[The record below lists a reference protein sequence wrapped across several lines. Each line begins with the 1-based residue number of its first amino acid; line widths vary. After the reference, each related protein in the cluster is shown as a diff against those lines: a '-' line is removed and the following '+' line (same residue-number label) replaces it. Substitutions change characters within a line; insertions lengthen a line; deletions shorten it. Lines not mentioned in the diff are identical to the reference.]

1 MEEKKIGTG
10 KPGPGRPK
18 GSGDKISR
26 GVKEMVIAALNGV
39 GGQAYLEEQAVE
51 NPKAFLTLIG
61 KVIPLQVAGALDH
74 TLNVT
79 KIERVIVRPDDR
91 SGA

>member
-51 NPKAFLTLIG
+51 NPKAFLTLVG
-61 KVIPLQVAGALDH
+61 RVIPLQADH
-74 TLNVT
+74 SGDVVMT
-79 KIERVIVRPDDR
+79 VITGVPRGDT
-91 SGA
+91 SN

>member
-51 NPKAFLTLIG
+51 NPKAFLTLVG
-61 KVIPLQVAGALDH
+61 
-74 TLNVT
+74 
-79 KIERVIVRPDDR
+79 RVITLQADH
-91 SGA
+91 SGAVVMTVITGVPRGDTSN

>member
-91 SGA
+91 P

>member
-39 GGQAYLEEQAVE
+39 GGQPYLEEQAVE

-79 KIERVIVRPDDR
+79 KIERVIVRPDER
-91 SGA
+91 P

>member
-51 NPKAFLTLIG
+51 NPKAALTLIG

-91 SGA
+91 S

>member
-39 GGQAYLEEQAVE
+39 GGQAYLEEQAVK

-91 SGA
+91 S

>member
-51 NPKAFLTLIG
+51 NPKAFLTLVGRGYSI
-61 KVIPLQVAGALDH
+61 AG
-74 TLNVT
+74 
-79 KIERVIVRPDDR
+79 RP
-91 SGA
+91 

>member
-39 GGQAYLEEQAVE
+39 GGQAYLEEQ
-51 NPKAFLTLIG
+51 G
-61 KVIPLQVAGALDH
+61 
-74 TLNVT
+74 
-79 KIERVIVRPDDR
+79 
-91 SGA
+91 

>member
-51 NPKAFLTLIG
+51 NPKAFLALIG

-91 SGA
+91 S

>member
-10 KPGPGRPK
+10 KAGPGRPK

-91 SGA
+91 P

>member
-61 KVIPLQVAGALDH
+61 KVLPTTVAGDPDNPL
-74 TLNVT
+74 TT
-79 KIERVIVRPDDR
+79 ITRIELVA
-91 SGA
+91 GGK

>member
-91 SGA
+91 S

>member
-26 GVKEMVIAALNGV
+26 GVKEMVIAALNAV

-91 SGA
+91 S